1 MKSIQRLFSAS
12 RRTRTA
18 QTAALV
24 LFISILSSGCIGTPA
39 MLQPASDNATQ
50 ISNLTQSILVIA
62 AAVFIIVEGLLI
74 FTSFRY
80 RKRPNAPLPRQVS
93 GNTALEIGW
102 TAFPA
107 IVLAIVFAL
116 TLGTLIA
123 IDTPPAQAGA
133 PASNASSSVNV
144 LIIGHQWWWEI
155 QYPDLGII
163 TANEM
168 HVPAN
173 ANIIMKLQSNDVI
186 HSFWVPQIGRKL
198 DAIPGRINTNWFRS
212 GNPGRYDGQCAE
224 FCGAEHALMHV
235 QIVVDTPDQFQAWV
249 NDQKAPIPTN
259 LTGQAAVGEQMFL
272 AASCTACHTIKGT
285 KAQGQIGPDLTHFA
299 SRAKFA
305 GGSFDNIPANVS
317 DWIQHP
323 RELKPGTVMPDLGIM
338 PNMGDT
344 ITSFLET
351 LK

>member
-1 MKSIQRLFSAS
+1 MKFKKRLFSGL
-12 RRTRTA
+12 RRPRII
-18 QTAALV
+18 QTASLI
-24 LFISILSSGCIGTPA
+24 LITSILASGCVGAPA
-39 MLQPASDNATQ
+39 MLRPASDNATQ
-50 ISNLTQSILVIA
+50 ISDLTISILIIA
-62 AAVFIIVEGLLI
+62 AVVFIIVEGLLI
-74 FTSFRY
+74 YTAIRY
-80 RKRPNAPLPRQVS
+80 RNRPGSPLPRQVS

-116 TLGTLIA
+116 TLGTLIT

-133 PASNASSSVNV
+133 PASGPGSTVNV
-144 LIIGHQWWWEI
+144 DIIGHQWWWEFK
-155 QYPDLGII
+155 YPDLGIT

-168 HVPAN
+168 HVPAD
-173 ANIIMKLQSNDVI
+173 ANVIMKLQSNDVI
-186 HSFWVPQIGRKL
+186 HSFWVPQLGRKL

-224 FCGAEHALMHV
+224 FCGAEHALMHI
-235 QIVVDTPDQFQAWV
+235 QIVVDAPEQFQEWV
-249 NDQKAPIPTN
+249 NNQKAPIAAN
-259 LTGQAAVGEQMFL
+259 LTGQAAIGEQMFL
-272 AASCTACHTIKGT
+272 TASCTACHTIRGT
-285 KAQGQIGPDLTHFA
+285 KAQGQVGPDLTHFA

-305 GGSFDNIPANVS
+305 GGTFDNTPENVS
-317 DWIQHP
+317 QWIQHP

-344 ITSFLET
+344 IAAFLET